1 MELVIAENSDLDN
14 DIQTIYM
21 PENDILLPLYSINEV
36 ALEDYHSA
44 NSPVITRNQTNI
56 KSTHFSKN
64 GKIIKNAQTLG
75 NTIDSYLAKAFSNII
90 KEIYSDYEKVLEI
103 VKPKNPINGTDLYK
117 GTNNILPIDDLKGE
131 YYTFAYYLSLKI
143 KYDKNKYKLNSQLE
157 KYLTTFRVRF
167 AEHVTDDY
175 DFMLNN
181 KDDLSLGNIMLID
194 DKDIIAKNKDNVG
207 FVLPID
213 EFSKILDNG
222 LSYNE
227 IKTYLKI
234 ILDYRLQAFSI
245 LDYLYEL
252 KGSNLLNVQIGNLK
266 TLLPEEYK
274 RTILE
279 FNKHKMQARKLTD
292 EDFISKK

>member
-1 MELVIAENSDLDN
+1 M
-14 DIQTIYM
+14 
-21 PENDILLPLYSINEV
+21 
-36 ALEDYHSA
+36 
-44 NSPVITRNQTNI
+44 
-56 KSTHFSKN
+56 
-64 GKIIKNAQTLG
+64 
-75 NTIDSYLAKAFSNII
+75 
-90 KEIYSDYEKVLEI
+90 
-103 VKPKNPINGTDLYK
+103 
-117 GTNNILPIDDLKGE
+117 
-131 YYTFAYYLSLKI
+131 
-143 KYDKNKYKLNSQLE
+143 E

-194 DKDIIAKNKDNVG
+194 DKDIIAKNKDNVD

-279 FNKHKMQARKLTD
+279 FNEHKMQARKLTD